1 MTTACCSICSS
12 ARLGLFAMAGPCY
25 GRPTC
30 NTCNYFGY
38 PPKTYTAIESCFMKT
53 PNCLKLLLGA
63 LLLTGCVTSHQSA
76 GPTAQTQT
84 QTCET
89 QATITPS
96 QALTLLKD
104 GNARFVSGQ
113 MLHRDLRQEVLRTS
127 SGQYPLAVVVSC
139 LDSRVPAE
147 LIFDQ
152 GLGDIFNGRVA
163 GNVVNEDILG
173 SLEFAT
179 KVSGAKLIVVM
190 GHTSCGAI
198 KGACDDVQLGNLT
211 ALLARIKPAVDSV
224 QTEPGEMRSSKNSAF
239 VEKVA
244 EANVHHALK
253 TIRTQSPIL
262 NEMIEKG
269 QVGLVGGNY
278 DLGTGKV
285 TFFSE

>member
-1 MTTACCSICSS
+1 
-12 ARLGLFAMAGPCY
+12 
-25 GRPTC
+25 
-30 NTCNYFGY
+30 
-38 PPKTYTAIESCFMKT
+38 MKT

-269 QVGLVGGNY
+269 QVGLVGANY